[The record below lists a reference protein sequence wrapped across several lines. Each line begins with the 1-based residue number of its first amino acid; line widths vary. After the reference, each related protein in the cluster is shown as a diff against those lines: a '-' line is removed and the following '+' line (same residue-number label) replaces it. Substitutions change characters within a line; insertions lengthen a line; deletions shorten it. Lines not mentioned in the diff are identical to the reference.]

1 MLPYGVPPKPPRV
14 PPPPVL
20 RRPLPAPS
28 RGPVIEVTAWREEES
43 DTGQTNQSLAV
54 YSSLLGVFDGLT
66 PDERLE
72 FVELAAIWAGM
83 NRAERRVLMGLL
95 ARR

>member
-1 MLPYGVPPKPPRV
+1 MKPPRV

-28 RGPVIEVTAWREEES
+28 IEVREVEWAEES
-43 DTGQTNQSLAV
+43 STARSNASLATYQSLL
-54 YSSLLGVFDGLT
+54 SVFDGLT

-72 FVELAAIWAGM
+72 FVEFAAIWAGM
-83 NRAERRVLMGLL
+83 SRAERRVLMGLL

>member
-1 MLPYGVPPKPPRV
+1 MELRGVEW
-14 PPPPVL
+14 
-20 RRPLPAPS
+20 A
-28 RGPVIEVTAWREEES
+28 EES
-43 DTGQTNQSLAV
+43 STGSTSQALAT
-54 YSSLLGVFDGLT
+54 YQSLLGVFDSLT

>member
-1 MLPYGVPPKPPRV
+1 MELRGV
-14 PPPPVL
+14 
-20 RRPLPAPS
+20 
-28 RGPVIEVTAWREEES
+28 EWEEES
-43 DTGQTNQSLAV
+43 STGSTSQALAT
-54 YSSLLGVFDGLT
+54 YQSLLGVFDGLT

-83 NRAERRVLMGLL
+83 SRAERRVLMGRL